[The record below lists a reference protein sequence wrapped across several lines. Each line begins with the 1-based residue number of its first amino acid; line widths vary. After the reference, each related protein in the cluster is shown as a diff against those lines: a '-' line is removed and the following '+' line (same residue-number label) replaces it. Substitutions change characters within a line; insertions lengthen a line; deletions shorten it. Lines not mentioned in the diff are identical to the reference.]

1 MATYFPPTE
10 NLPIFDS
17 AVFEAANSVGIS
29 AAEAAALYLKRTGV
43 ATSIASSTSFSAEV
57 AATSWTSL
65 NSGATNF
72 HFDNLAGNLA
82 PLIIRNQ
89 STGFDTIYRQLGTT
103 NSHIFQT
110 NGTGTTNLTLSN
122 TANTFGTLG
131 IASQG
136 NLSFSSTNPIIS
148 SSSTTNNL
156 RLQGGTGQGIAFL
169 VDAGTTTAL
178 TLETTGVLTCN
189 STLRA
194 IASGTSGFTIQN
206 RSGNTG
212 GLVVLNSD
220 TGSDLF
226 IRQTGARSI
235 IHQVNSVTQLTIS
248 STAVTFVNQTLSTPG
263 AVITAGLTLA
273 LPLQDLYFITAAGAI
288 TITLPTNAAA
298 YTGSRIT
305 FRRTAA
311 GGIITVGQT
320 GGASALQ
327 AAGTTTTA
335 VSVAIAAAT
344 VTFEFVSNG
353 TLWCQL

>member
-1 MATYFPPTE
+1 MASYEPPTDIY
-10 NLPIFDS
+10 PIFDS
-17 AVFEAANSVGIS
+17 LAFQTPNSASLTI
-29 AAEAAALYLKRTGV
+29 AEADQRYLARQNV
-43 ATSIASSTSFSAEV
+43 ATSVATATSFSAEV

-82 PLIIRNQ
+82 PLLIRNQ
-89 STGFDTIYRQLGTT
+89 STGFDIFYRQLGTT

-131 IASQG
+131 ISSQG

-156 RLQGGTGQGIAFL
+156 RLQGGVGQGIGFL
-169 VDAGTTTAL
+169 VNGGATTAL
-178 TLETTGVLTCN
+178 TLENNGVLTCN
-189 STLRA
+189 TTLRA
-194 IASGTSGFTIQN
+194 IASGSSGLTIQN

-212 GLVVLNSD
+212 GLIVLNSD
-220 TGSDLF
+220 TGSDLI
-226 IRQTGARSI
+226 IRQAGTRSVI
-235 IHQVNSVTQLTIS
+235 TEVNSVTQITTTS
-248 STAVTFVNQTLSTPG
+248 NSTTFTNQTQSTIG
-263 AVITAGLTLA
+263 ATITANITLA

-288 TITLPTNAAA
+288 TLALPTNAAA
-298 YTGSRIT
+298 YSGSRLT

-311 GGIITVGQT
+311 GGIITVSQT

-327 AAGTTTTA
+327 AAGSTTTA
-335 VSVAIAAAT
+335 TSVAIAAIT

>member
-1 MATYFPPTE
+1 MSAYEPPTAIY
-10 NLPIFDS
+10 PIFDS
-17 AVFEAANSVGIS
+17 LAFQTPNEASLTI
-29 AAEAAALYLKRTGV
+29 AEADQRYLARQNV
-43 ATSIASSTSFSAEV
+43 ATSVATATSFSSEV

-65 NSGATNF
+65 NTGATNF
-72 HFDNLAGNLA
+72 HLDNLAGNLA

-136 NLSFSSTNPIIS
+136 NLSFSSVSPIIT

-156 RLQGGTGQGIAFL
+156 RLQGGVGQGVAFL
-169 VDAGTTTAL
+169 VDGGSLNAL
-178 TLETTGVLTCN
+178 SLETTGVLTCN

-194 IASGTSGFTIQN
+194 IATGTAGLTIQN

-220 TGSDLF
+220 TGSDLY
-226 IRQTGARSI
+226 IRQVGTRSI
-235 IHQVNSVTQLTIS
+235 IQQVNSITQITTTS
-248 STAVTFVNQTLSTPG
+248 NATTFVNQTLSTPG
-263 AVITAGLTLA
+263 AVITGTITLA

-288 TITLPTNAAA
+288 TVSLPTNASA
-298 YTGSRIT
+298 YTGSRIV

-311 GGIITVGQT
+311 GGIITVNQT

-327 AAGTTTTA
+327 AAGSTTTA
-335 VSVAIAAAT
+335 TSVSIAAAT

>member
-1 MATYFPPTE
+1 MASYEPPTDIY
-10 NLPIFDS
+10 PIFDS
-17 AVFEAANSVGIS
+17 LAFQTPNSASLTI
-29 AAEAAALYLKRTGV
+29 AEGDQRYLARQNV
-43 ATSIASSTSFSAEV
+43 ATSVATATSFSAEV

-65 NSGATNF
+65 NTGATNF
-72 HFDNLAGNLA
+72 HIDNLSGNLA

-110 NGTGTTNLTLSN
+110 NGAGTINLTLSN

-136 NLSFSSTNPIIS
+136 NLTFSAVSPIIS

-156 RLQGGTGQGIAFL
+156 RLQGGVGQGVAFL
-169 VDAGTTTAL
+169 VNGGSLNAL
-178 TLETTGVLTCN
+178 SLETTGILTCN

-194 IASGTSGFTIQN
+194 IATGTAGLTIQN

-212 GLVVLNSD
+212 GLIVLNSD
-220 TGSDLF
+220 TSSDLI
-226 IRQTGARSI
+226 IRQLGTRSI
-235 IHQVNSVTQLTIS
+235 ITEVNSVTQITTTS
-248 STAVTFVNQTLSTPG
+248 SATTFVNQTLSTPG
-263 AVITAGLTLA
+263 AVITANVTLA
-273 LPLQDLYFITAAGAI
+273 LPLQNLYFITAAGAI
-288 TITLPTNAAA
+288 TVTLPTNAAA
-298 YTGSRIT
+298 YSGSRLT
-305 FRRTAA
+305 FRRTVA

-335 VSVAIAAAT
+335 VSVSIAALT